1 MTTPQ
6 HHPQMSPHTGKRPHR
21 HGMRRVRVGQREIV
35 TENIRLVVFN
45 DLFHYFM
52 TVSWPRLFATFA
64 AFFLAFDAIF
74 AVAFFLV
81 PGCIANLNP
90 PGLAGAFFFSV
101 ETLAT
106 VGYGDMHPQTIYG
119 HTVAMVE
126 IFVGLMSLALIT
138 GLMFARFSRPRAKFL
153 FSNTLVVRPID
164 GRRTLMVRA
173 VNMRLNIVQ
182 DVSANMSLARDEVT
196 QEGYYLRRIV
206 DLPLVRARQPLF
218 NLGWTLMHAV
228 DESSPLC
235 RETSESL
242 RESEASIVVIMS
254 GTDESTGQMLTA
266 RAQYSHQDIHWN
278 SSFSDILMQD
288 TDGVLHIDYAKFHD
302 VEPLPETP

>member
-1 MTTPQ
+1 M
-6 HHPQMSPHTGKRPHR
+6 
-21 HGMRRVRVGQREIV
+21 I
-35 TENIRLVVFN
+35 
-45 DLFHYFM
+45 
-52 TVSWPRLFATFA
+52 
-64 AFFLAFDAIF
+64 
-74 AVAFFLV
+74 
-81 PGCIANLNP
+81 
-90 PGLAGAFFFSV
+90 
-101 ETLAT
+101 
-106 VGYGDMHPQTIYG
+106 
-119 HTVAMVE
+119 E
-126 IFVGLMSLALIT
+126 IFVGLMSLAVIT

-153 FSNTLVVRPID
+153 FSKTLVVRPID

-182 DVSANMSLARDEVT
+182 DASANMSLARDEVT

-218 NLGWTLMHAV
+218 NLGWTMMHAI
-228 DESSPLC
+228 DDSSPLC
-235 RETSESL
+235 SETPDSL
-242 RESEASIVVIMS
+242 REAEASIVVIMS

-288 TDGVLHIDYAKFHD
+288 ADGVLHVDYAKFHD